1 MMNALLDKI
10 ILLLCCIPGLYF
22 TNTAPAAVCAF
33 WTALAIS
40 ALSYALSGNIFC
52 RMLRLLYI
60 ITVFAV
66 PEFMIFLPLTAYDCA
81 AENYEKWIAAA
92 LWAAA
97 LLFHY
102 FSGSFETLFSPE
114 FPGFILFYFVVI
126 GCVLAVL
133 MHKKTASYERLHQKF
148 YKMRDD
154 DAELALLLEE
164 RNQSLLEK
172 QNNEI
177 YTATLRERNR
187 IAREIHDNVGH
198 MITRSIL
205 MVGALKTVQ
214 KEPSLLEPLTALHT
228 TLNQAM
234 DSIRKSVHDL
244 HDSSINLKDSLES
257 LIRDFT
263 FCPVTLQYDVQS
275 ALPSDIKYS
284 LISIVKEALV
294 NIARHSNATQ
304 ASLTIIEHPGF
315 YQFALHDNGTK
326 IPELPCLAPEI
337 SKTSSELTSSGIGL
351 SNIRARVKAFGGH
364 LNINWK
370 DGFRIYIT
378 IPKNQS

>member
-1 MMNALLDKI
+1 MYALLDKT

-22 TNTAPAAVCAF
+22 TDTAPVSVCAF
-33 WTALAIS
+33 WTALAVS
-40 ALSYALSGNIFC
+40 SLSYALSGNVFC
-52 RMLRLLYI
+52 RILRLVYI
-60 ITVFAV
+60 LTAFAV
-66 PEFMIFLPLTAYDCA
+66 PEFMIFLPLIAYDFVVGDSG
-81 AENYEKWIAAA
+81 KWIAAGLSA
-92 LWAAA
+92 VA

-102 FSGSFETLFSPE
+102 VSGSFETLLSPD

-126 GCVLAVL
+126 GCALAIL
-133 MHKKTASYERLHQKF
+133 MHQKTASYERLHRKF

-154 DAELALLLEE
+154 DTELALLLEE

-214 KEPSLLEPLTALHT
+214 KDSALLEPLTALHT

-275 ALPSDIKYS
+275 ILPRDVKYS

-304 ASLTIIEHPGF
+304 ASLTLIEHPGF
-315 YQFALHDNGTK
+315 YQFTLHDNGTK
-326 IPELPCLAPEI
+326 ISGTACPAPEI
-337 SKTSSELTSSGIGL
+337 SKTSAEIASSGIGL

-364 LNINWK
+364 LNIDWK
-370 DGFRIYIT
+370 EGFRIYIT
-378 IPKNQS
+378 IPKNQA